1 MENSYQIKINALLER
16 NKNLRNQIADLL
28 KENESLRK
36 MVYEL
41 DEVLRKQQNVA
52 SALEFVRSYAVM
64 HPIGSNRHDGR
75 KYFST
80 VIVDHKPPALEPVV
94 LDDEA
99 TPSKRALEIKRWE
112 VFIREV

>member
-1 MENSYQIKINALLER
+1 MEKLYEKEIYALLVR
-16 NKNLRNQIADLL
+16 NKILRNQIADLE

-41 DEVLRKQQNVA
+41 NEVLRKQQNVA
-52 SALEFVRSYAVM
+52 SALEFVKSYAVM
-64 HPIGSNRHDGR
+64 HPIGPNRHDGR

-80 VIVDHKPPALEPVV
+80 VIVDHKPPAFEPVV
-94 LDDEA
+94 RDNEA
-99 TPSKRALEIKRWE
+99 TPSKRALEIKRCE

>member
-1 MENSYQIKINALLER
+1 MENSNQIEINALLVGD
-16 NKNLRNQIADLL
+16 KNLRNQIADLL

-52 SALEFVRSYAVM
+52 SALEFVKSYAVM
-64 HPIGSNRHDGR
+64 HPIGRHDGR

-80 VIVDHKPPALEPVV
+80 VIVDHKPPAFDPVV